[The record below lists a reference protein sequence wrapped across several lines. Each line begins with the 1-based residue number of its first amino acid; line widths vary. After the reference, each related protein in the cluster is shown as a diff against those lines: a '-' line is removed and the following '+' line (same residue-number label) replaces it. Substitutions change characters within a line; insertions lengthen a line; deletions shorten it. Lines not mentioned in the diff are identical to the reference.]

1 MADEFVRF
9 WCAVTRLQRIA
20 DFFGVS
26 PIYNAAAAHR
36 LASRRIQRAIRCRA
50 PPNPCATS
58 DTEPPQCLTRFRS
71 PRQRARRARHSR
83 HAHRRRAWGAALPA
97 AVSAANALRCKATW
111 ALVKATPLVGSRARR
126 RSTSKALS
134 CRRRCGPTLHARHE
148 LERLRPDQ
156 QRASDGGRYHQIH
169 HRLAHMRVALEP
181 CLGSFASRMG
191 SCHIQN
197 MIDTASCVTSVI

>member
-20 DFFGVS
+20 DFSGVS

-97 AVSAANALRCKATW
+97 AASAANALRCKATRPGSKPRRWW
-111 ALVKATPLVGSRARR
+111 AHAREGDRPARLFPAGADAARRSMRSTSLTASAPINSVPATAVAIIQSTVGSRICELLWNLAWHHLRRACARV
-126 RSTSKALS
+126 TSK
-134 CRRRCGPTLHARHE
+134 T
-148 LERLRPDQ
+148 
-156 QRASDGGRYHQIH
+156 
-169 HRLAHMRVALEP
+169 
-181 CLGSFASRMG
+181 
-191 SCHIQN
+191 
-197 MIDTASCVTSVI
+197 